1 MAKDAATKPK
11 AAPKKE
17 PAAKKEKKGEFFATH
32 SRGAQTLQGL
42 RAKKK
47 RSDLFNLFTSAHI
60 KRAPRAPCPRLLINI
75 EPCAQN
81 ARACAFLFLYSGAPS
96 RTH

>member
-32 SRGAQTLQGL
+32 SRCAQTLQGL
-42 RAKKK
+42 RAKKNG
-47 RSDLFNLFTSAHI
+47 RISLICSLLRTSRER
-60 KRAPRAPCPRLLINI
+60 RARPALVSL
-75 EPCAQN
+75 
-81 ARACAFLFLYSGAPS
+81 
-96 RTH
+96 